1 MTLSIIALVVTFA
14 IFLFLGVPIS
24 VTIALSSVFVMLLH
38 LPFDMSVLTASQS
51 LINSLNSFPLLAI
64 PLFILSGAIMNTG
77 GLALRLINFA
87 KLITGKLPS
96 PLWHINVLANMF
108 FGALSGSAVAA
119 EVAVG
124 KIINPLEEKDNYDM
138 AFSTAVNI
146 TSCTTG
152 LLIPPSNTYI
162 VYSLVSGGTSIAALF
177 FAGYL
182 PGILMG
188 LGIMATCLFFSIK
201 NKTKVV
207 REKIPLKEQ
216 LIIIW
221 KAIPSLFLIVIIIG
235 GIIKGVFTATE
246 GAGIAAVYSLILS
259 LCYRSLDV
267 KKIMN
272 IVEDTIIL
280 SGVSLFL
287 VASSSI
293 MSWILSFSQIPE
305 LVAKGLLSI
314 SSNPIIILLIINAI
328 LLIVGC
334 FIDMT
339 PAVLIF
345 TPIFLPIVK
354 EIGMHPVHFGIMLVF
369 NLCIGLMTPPVGNA
383 LFLGCSLT
391 GRKIEEV
398 VPKMIPIFVVLVVI
412 LLLVT
417 FIPSISL
424 FLPEIAGLLN

>member
-1 MTLSIIALVVTFA
+1 MTSSIIILVLTFA
-14 IFLFLGVPIS
+14 IFLFLGIPIS
-24 VTIALSSVFVMLLH
+24 ITIALSSLIVMFLH

-51 LINSLNSFPLLAI
+51 LLNSLNSFPLLAI
-64 PLFILSGAIMNTG
+64 PLFILSGSIMNTG

-87 KLITGKLPS
+87 KLITGNLPS

-108 FGALSGSAVAA
+108 FGALSGSAAAA

-124 KIINPLEEKDNYDM
+124 KIITPLEEKEGYDM
-138 AFSTAVNI
+138 PFSAAVNI

-177 FAGYL
+177 FAGYI

-188 LGIMATCLFFSIK
+188 LGIMALCLVFSIK

-207 REKIPLKEQ
+207 REKIPVKEQ
-216 LIIIW
+216 LIIVLR
-221 KAIPSLFLIVIIIG
+221 AIPSLFLIVVIIG

-246 GAGIAAVYSLILS
+246 GAGIAALYSLILS
-259 LCYRSLDV
+259 FLYKTLDF
-267 KKIMN
+267 KKIK
-272 IVEDTIIL
+272 IIIEDTIVL
-280 SGVSLFL
+280 SGIVLFL

-293 MSWILSFSQIPE
+293 MSWILSYSQIPE
-305 LVAKGLLSI
+305 LVARALLSI
-314 SSNPIIILLIINAI
+314 SSNPIIILIIINII

-354 EIGMHPVHFGIMLVF
+354 EIGMHPVHFGIMLTF

-398 VPKMIPIFVVLVVI
+398 VPKMIPIFVVLLIV
-412 LLLVT
+412 LFLVT
-417 FIPSISL
+417 FVPAISL
-424 FLPEIAGLLN
+424 FLPKLAGLLN

>member
-1 MTLSIIALVVTFA
+1 MSLSIIALIIVFA
-14 IFLFLGVPIS
+14 ILLFLGVPIS
-24 VTIALSSVFVMLLH
+24 ITIALSSLIVMFLH

-51 LINSLNSFPLLAI
+51 LLNSLNSFPLLAI
-64 PLFILSGAIMNTG
+64 PLFILSGSIMNTG

-124 KIINPLEEKDNYDM
+124 KIITPLEEKEGYDM
-138 AFSTAVNI
+138 PFSTAVNI

-177 FAGYL
+177 FAGYI

-188 LGIMATCLFFSIK
+188 LGIMAICLLLSIK

-207 REKIPLKEQ
+207 REKIPIKEQ
-216 LIIIW
+216 LTIIL
-221 KAIPSLFLIVIIIG
+221 KAIPSLLLIVIIIG
-235 GIIKGVFTATE
+235 GIVIGVFTATE
-246 GAGIAAVYSLILS
+246 GAGIAAIYSLILS
-259 LCYRSLDV
+259 LCYRTLNF
-267 KKIMN
+267 KKIMD

-293 MSWILSFSQIPE
+293 MSWILSYSQIPE
-305 LVAKGLLSI
+305 LVARGLLSV
-314 SSNPIIILLIINAI
+314 SENPIIILLIINAI

-334 FIDMT
+334 FMDMT

-398 VPKMIPIFVVLVVI
+398 VPKMIPIFIVLLGL

-417 FIPSISL
+417 FIPSVSL
-424 FLPEIAGLLN
+424 FLPKLAGLLN

>member
-24 VTIALSSVFVMLLH
+24 VTIALSSVFVMFLH

-124 KIINPLEEKDNYDM
+124 KIIGPLEEKDNYDM
-138 AFSTAVNI
+138 PFSTAVNI

-188 LGIMATCLFFSIK
+188 LGIMVICLIFSIK

-207 REKIPLKEQ
+207 REKIPFKEQ

-221 KAIPSLFLIVIIIG
+221 KAIPSLFLIVIVIG

-259 LCYRSLDV
+259 LCYRSLDL

-305 LVAKGLLSI
+305 LVAKALLSI

-328 LLIVGC
+328 LLVVGC

-391 GRKIEEV
+391 GMKIEQV
-398 VPKMIPIFVVLVVI
+398 VPKMIPIFVVLIII

-417 FIPSISL
+417 FIPAISL
-424 FLPEIAGLLN
+424 FLPESAGLLN

>member
-1 MTLSIIALVVTFA
+1 MTSSIIILVITFA

-24 VTIALSSVFVMLLH
+24 VTIALSSLFVMLLH
-38 LPFDMSVLTASQS
+38 LPFDMSLLTASQS
-51 LINSLNSFPLLAI
+51 LLNSLNSFPLLAI
-64 PLFILSGAIMNTG
+64 PLFILSGSIMNTG
-77 GLALRLINFA
+77 GLALRLIDFA

-96 PLWHINVLANMF
+96 PLWHINVLTNMF

-124 KIINPLEEKDNYDM
+124 KIITPLEEKEGYDM
-138 AFSTAVNI
+138 PFSTAVNI

-177 FAGYL
+177 FAGYI

-188 LGIMATCLFFSIK
+188 VGIMFICALTSIK

-207 REKIPLKEQ
+207 KEHISFRDK
-216 LIIIW
+216 LIITW
-221 KAIPSLFLIVIIIG
+221 RAIPSLLLIVITIG
-235 GIIKGVFTATE
+235 GIVKGVFTATE
-246 GAGIAAVYSLILS
+246 GAGVAALYSLILS
-259 LCYRSLDV
+259 FIYKMLDF
-267 KKIMN
+267 KKIKT
-272 IVEDTIIL
+272 IIEDTIVL
-280 SGVSLFL
+280 SGICLFL

-293 MSWILSFSQIPE
+293 MSWILSFSHIPE
-305 LVAKGLLSI
+305 LVASGLLSV
-314 SSNPIIILLIINAI
+314 SSNPIVILIIINII

-354 EIGMHPVHFGIMLVF
+354 EIGMHPVHFGIMLTF

-383 LFLGCSLT
+383 LFVGCSLT
-391 GRKIEEV
+391 GKKIEEV
-398 VPKMIPIFVVLVVI
+398 VPKMIPIFIVLLII
-412 LLLVT
+412 LFLVT
-417 FIPSISL
+417 YIL
-424 FLPEIAGLLN
+424 FLPYVYFCLN

>member
-1 MTLSIIALVVTFA
+1 MTSSIIILVLTFA
-14 IFLFLGVPIS
+14 IFLFLGIPIS
-24 VTIALSSVFVMLLH
+24 ITIALSSLIVMFLH

-51 LINSLNSFPLLAI
+51 LLNSLNSFPLLAI
-64 PLFILSGAIMNTG
+64 PLFILSGSIMNTG

-87 KLITGKLPS
+87 KLITGNLPS

-108 FGALSGSAVAA
+108 FGALSGSAAAA

-124 KIINPLEEKDNYDM
+124 KIITPLEEKEGYDM
-138 AFSTAVNI
+138 PFSAAVNI

-177 FAGYL
+177 FAGYI

-188 LGIMATCLFFSIK
+188 IGIMFVCAITSIK

-207 REKIPLKEQ
+207 KENISFKDK
-216 LIIIW
+216 LIITW
-221 KAIPSLFLIVIIIG
+221 RAIPSLLLIVIIIG
-235 GIIKGVFTATE
+235 GIVKGIFTATE
-246 GAGIAAVYSLILS
+246 GAGIAALYSLILS
-259 LCYRSLDV
+259 FIYKTLDF
-267 KKIMN
+267 KKIKV
-272 IVEDTIIL
+272 IIEDTIVL
-280 SGVSLFL
+280 SGIVLFL

-293 MSWILSFSQIPE
+293 MSWILSYSQIPE
-305 LVAKGLLSI
+305 LVARGLLSI
-314 SSNPIIILLIINAI
+314 SSNPIIILLIINFI

-354 EIGMHPVHFGIMLVF
+354 EIGMHPVHFGIMLTF

-383 LFLGCSLT
+383 LFIGCSLT
-391 GRKIEEV
+391 GRKIEEI
-398 VPKMIPIFVVLVVI
+398 VPKMIPIFVVLLIV
-412 LLLVT
+412 LFLVT
-417 FIPSISL
+417 FVPSISL
-424 FLPEIAGLLN
+424 FLPKLAGLLN

>member
-1 MTLSIIALVVTFA
+1 MTSSIIILVLTFA
-14 IFLFLGVPIS
+14 IFLFLGIPIS
-24 VTIALSSVFVMLLH
+24 ITIALSSLIVMFLH

-51 LINSLNSFPLLAI
+51 LLNSLNSFPLLAI
-64 PLFILSGAIMNTG
+64 PLFILSGSIMNTG

-87 KLITGKLPS
+87 KLITGNLPS

-108 FGALSGSAVAA
+108 FGALSGSAAAA

-124 KIINPLEEKDNYDM
+124 KIITPLEEKEGYDM
-138 AFSTAVNI
+138 PFSAAVNI

-177 FAGYL
+177 FAGYI

-188 LGIMATCLFFSIK
+188 IGIMFVCAITSIK

-207 REKIPLKEQ
+207 KENISFKDK
-216 LIIIW
+216 LIITW
-221 KAIPSLFLIVIIIG
+221 RAIPSLLLIVIIIG
-235 GIIKGVFTATE
+235 GIVKGIFTATE
-246 GAGIAAVYSLILS
+246 GAGIAALYSLILS
-259 LCYRSLDV
+259 FIYKTLDF
-267 KKIMN
+267 KKIKV
-272 IVEDTIIL
+272 IIEDTIVL
-280 SGVSLFL
+280 SGIVLFL

-293 MSWILSFSQIPE
+293 MSWILSYSQIPE
-305 LVAKGLLSI
+305 LVARGLLSI
-314 SSNPIIILLIINAI
+314 SSSPVVILIMINII

-354 EIGMHPVHFGIMLVF
+354 EIGMHPVHFGIMLTF

-383 LFLGCSLT
+383 LFIGCSLT
-391 GRKIEEV
+391 GRKIEEI
-398 VPKMIPIFVVLVVI
+398 VPKMIPIFVVLLIV
-412 LLLVT
+412 LFLVT
-417 FIPSISL
+417 FVPSISL
-424 FLPEIAGLLN
+424 FLPKLAGLLN

>member
-1 MTLSIIALVVTFA
+1 MTSSIIILVITFA

-24 VTIALSSVFVMLLH
+24 VTIALSSLFVMLLH
-38 LPFDMSVLTASQS
+38 LPFDMSLLTASQS
-51 LINSLNSFPLLAI
+51 LLNSLNSFPLLAI
-64 PLFILSGAIMNTG
+64 PLFILSGSIMNTG

-96 PLWHINVLANMF
+96 PLWHINVLTNMF

-124 KIINPLEEKDNYDM
+124 KIITPLEEKEGYDM
-138 AFSTAVNI
+138 PFSTAVNI

-177 FAGYL
+177 FAGYI

-188 LGIMATCLFFSIK
+188 VGIMFICALTSIK

-207 REKIPLKEQ
+207 KEHISFRDK
-216 LIIIW
+216 LIITW
-221 KAIPSLFLIVIIIG
+221 RAIPSLLLIVITIG
-235 GIIKGVFTATE
+235 GIVKGVFTATE
-246 GAGIAAVYSLILS
+246 GAGVAALYSLILS
-259 LCYRSLDV
+259 FIYKMLDF
-267 KKIMN
+267 KKIKT
-272 IVEDTIIL
+272 IIEDTIVL
-280 SGVSLFL
+280 SGICLFL

-293 MSWILSFSQIPE
+293 MSWILSFSHIPE
-305 LVAKGLLSI
+305 LVASGLLSV
-314 SSNPIIILLIINAI
+314 SSSPIVILIIINII

-354 EIGMHPVHFGIMLVF
+354 EIGMHPVHFGIMLTF

-391 GRKIEEV
+391 GKKIEEV
-398 VPKMIPIFVVLVVI
+398 VPKMIPIFIVLLII
-412 LLLVT
+412 LFLVT
-417 FIPSISL
+417 YIPSVCL
-424 FLPEIAGLLN
+424 FLPKLAGLLN

>member
-1 MTLSIIALVVTFA
+1 MTSSIIILVLTFA
-14 IFLFLGVPIS
+14 IFLFLGIPIS
-24 VTIALSSVFVMLLH
+24 ITIALSSLIVMFLH

-51 LINSLNSFPLLAI
+51 LLNSLNSFPLLAI
-64 PLFILSGAIMNTG
+64 PLFILSGSIMNTG

-87 KLITGKLPS
+87 KLITGNLPS

-108 FGALSGSAVAA
+108 FGALSGSAAAA

-124 KIINPLEEKDNYDM
+124 KIITPLEEKEGYDM
-138 AFSTAVNI
+138 PFSAAVNI

-177 FAGYL
+177 FAGYI

-188 LGIMATCLFFSIK
+188 LGIMALCLVFSIK

-207 REKIPLKEQ
+207 REKIPVKEQ
-216 LIIIW
+216 LIIVL
-221 KAIPSLFLIVIIIG
+221 KAIPSLFLIVVIIG

-246 GAGIAAVYSLILS
+246 GAGIAALYSLILS
-259 LCYRSLDV
+259 FLYKTLDF
-267 KKIMN
+267 KKIK
-272 IVEDTIIL
+272 IIIEDTIVL
-280 SGVSLFL
+280 SGIVLFL

-293 MSWILSFSQIPE
+293 MSWILSYSQIPE
-305 LVAKGLLSI
+305 LVARALLSI
-314 SSNPIIILLIINAI
+314 SSNPIIILIIINII

-354 EIGMHPVHFGIMLVF
+354 EIGMHPVHFGIMLTF

-398 VPKMIPIFVVLVVI
+398 VPKMIPIFVVLLIV
-412 LLLVT
+412 LFLVT
-417 FIPSISL
+417 FVPAISL
-424 FLPEIAGLLN
+424 FLPKLAGLLN

>member
-1 MTLSIIALVVTFA
+1 MTSSIIILVLTFA

-24 VTIALSSVFVMLLH
+24 VTIALSSLFVMLFH
-38 LPFDMSVLTASQS
+38 LPFDMSVLTASQQI
-51 LINSLNSFPLLAI
+51 LNSLNSFPLLAI

-87 KLITGKLPS
+87 KLFTGKLPS
-96 PLWHINVLANMF
+96 PLWHINVLTNMF

-124 KIINPLEEKDNYDM
+124 KIITPLEEKEGYDM
-138 AFSTAVNI
+138 PFSTAVNI

-177 FAGYL
+177 FAGYI

-188 LGIMATCLFFSIK
+188 IGIMFICVITSIK

-207 REKIPLKEQ
+207 KENISFKDK

-221 KAIPSLFLIVIIIG
+221 RAIPSLLLIVITIG
-235 GIIKGVFTATE
+235 GIVKGVFTATE
-246 GAGIAAVYSLILS
+246 GAGVAALYSLILS
-259 LCYRSLDV
+259 FIYKMLDF
-267 KKIMN
+267 KKIK
-272 IVEDTIIL
+272 IIIEDTIVL
-280 SGVSLFL
+280 SGICLFL
-287 VASSSI
+287 IASSSI
-293 MSWILSFSQIPE
+293 MSWILSFSHIPE
-305 LVAKGLLSI
+305 LVASGLLSI
-314 SSNPIIILLIINAI
+314 SSSPIVILIIINII

-354 EIGMHPVHFGIMLVF
+354 EIGMHPVHFGIMLTF

-383 LFLGCSLT
+383 LFVGCSLT
-391 GRKIEEV
+391 GKKIEEV
-398 VPKMIPIFVVLVVI
+398 VPKMIPIFVI
-412 LLLVT
+412 LLIVLFLVT
-417 FIPSISL
+417 FVPSISL
-424 FLPEIAGLLN
+424 FLPKLAGLLN

>member
-1 MTLSIIALVVTFA
+1 MSLSVIVLILVFA

-24 VTIALSSVFVMLLH
+24 VTIALSSLIVMFLH

-51 LINSLNSFPLLAI
+51 LLNSLNSFPLLAI
-64 PLFILSGAIMNTG
+64 PLFILSGSIMNTG

-108 FGALSGSAVAA
+108 FGALSGSA

-124 KIINPLEEKDNYDM
+124 KIITPLEEKEGYDM
-138 AFSTAVNI
+138 PFSTAVNI

-177 FAGYL
+177 FAGYI

-188 LGIMATCLFFSIK
+188 LGIMAICLVFSIK

-207 REKIPLKEQ
+207 REKIPVKEQ
-216 LIIIW
+216 LIIVL
-221 KAIPSLFLIVIIIG
+221 KAIPSLFLIVVIIG
-235 GIIKGVFTATE
+235 GIVMGIFTATE

-259 LCYRSLDV
+259 LCYRTLNL
-267 KKIMN
+267 KKIMD

-293 MSWILSFSQIPE
+293 MSWILSYSQIPE
-305 LVAKGLLSI
+305 LVARGLLSI
-314 SSNPIIILLIINAI
+314 SSNPIIILLIISFI

-354 EIGMHPVHFGIMLVF
+354 EIGMHPVHFGIMLTF

-398 VPKMIPIFVVLVVI
+398 VPKMIPIFVVLLIV
-412 LLLVT
+412 LFLVT
-417 FIPSISL
+417 FVPSISL
-424 FLPEIAGLLN
+424 FLPKLAGLLN

>member
-1 MTLSIIALVVTFA
+1 MSIIILVTAFT
-14 IFLFLGVPIS
+14 ILLFLGVPIS
-24 VTIALSSVFVMLLH
+24 ITIALSSIMVIFTL
-38 LPFDMSVLTASQS
+38 LPFELSLLTASQS
-51 LINSLNSFPLLAI
+51 MANSLNSFPLLAI
-64 PLFILSGAIMNTG
+64 PLFILSGSIMNTG

-87 KLITGKLPS
+87 KLFTRKLPN

-124 KIINPLEEKDNYDM
+124 KIISPLEEKDNYDM
-138 AFSTAVNI
+138 NMSTAVNI

-188 LGIMATCLFFSIK
+188 LGIMIICFIFSIK
-201 NKTKVV
+201 NKTDKKTEV
-207 REKIPLKEQ
+207 EKIPLKEQ
-216 LIIIW
+216 LIIVW
-221 KAIPSLFLIVIIIG
+221 RAFPSLLLVVVVIG
-235 GIIKGVFTATE
+235 GIVKGVFTATE
-246 GAGIAAVYSLILS
+246 AAGVAAVYSLVLS
-259 LCYRSLDV
+259 FIYKNLNFQ
-267 KKIMN
+267 KIKV

-280 SGVSLFL
+280 SGVCLFL
-287 VASSSI
+287 VAASSI
-293 MSWILSFSQIPE
+293 MSWVLSFSKIPE
-305 LVAKGLLSI
+305 LVGNTLLSI
-314 SSNPIIILLIINAI
+314 STNPIIILLIINFI

-334 FIDMT
+334 FLDLT

-354 EIGMHPVHFGIMLVF
+354 QLGMHPVHFGIMMVF

-383 LFLGCSLT
+383 LFVGCSLT
-391 GRKIEEV
+391 GKKIEEV
-398 VPKMIPIFVVLVVI
+398 VPKMIPIFIVLIII
-412 LLLVT
+412 LLLIT
-417 FIPSISL
+417 FVPAISL
-424 FLPEIAGLLN
+424 FLPKSAGLLN

>member
-1 MTLSIIALVVTFA
+1 MTLSIVALVVTFA

-221 KAIPSLFLIVIIIG
+221 KAIPSLFLIVIVIG

-259 LCYRSLDV
+259 LCYRSLNL

-328 LLIVGC
+328 LLVVGC

-398 VPKMIPIFVVLVVI
+398 VPKMIPIFFVLVII

-417 FIPSISL
+417 FVPSISL
-424 FLPEIAGLLN
+424 FLPKMAGLLN

>member
-188 LGIMATCLFFSIK
+188 LGIMATCLFLSIK

-221 KAIPSLFLIVIIIG
+221 KAIPSLFLIVIVIG

>member
-1 MTLSIIALVVTFA
+1 MTLSIVALVVTFA

>member
-221 KAIPSLFLIVIIIG
+221 KAIPSLFLIVIVIG